1 MIQTDNPR
9 SLPGFK
15 KKSFSMAFHGGE
27 IWFEH
32 LDGIYGYEEL
42 VLEKLKNDSAVFCR
56 PSCSS
61 FICVNFDE
69 TELTDTIIDTLCST
83 LLHANKAFRRVC
95 FVGVDKAHGR
105 KIRKILDNN
114 GFPIA
119 FIDDFEKA
127 KEWLIP

>member
-1 MIQTDNPR
+1 MIQTDNPK
-9 SLPGFK
+9 SLPGFR

-56 PSCSS
+56 PSFSS

-83 LLHANKAFRRVC
+83 LLHVNKTFRRVC
-95 FVGVDKAHGR
+95 FVGVDKAHSR